1 MTIEI
6 AAGEI
11 VLLKRFLEEWQV
23 VGIFY
28 ITSLTTR
35 FAFTLTMMI
44 ETIYLFA
51 IGISFAQIGVI
62 YLVYGVIHGVFEI
75 PTGIVADR
83 YGRKTSTLIGFGVC
97 GVSFF
102 LVPFSDSFFYLL
114 FLFSTF
120 AFGSTFISGSLGAW
134 VVDTLKS
141 KGLGDWIHRV
151 IARQGSISGLA
162 AVPAS
167 LIGALVLFISR
178 GAEVLSPSV
187 ILIMRIFFLTH
198 GALFILI
205 FFLLYFKAEEVR
217 IGDSEVEETNFLPYI
232 KNTIRKGFRLVKRS
246 RIVLILFVS
255 VTVFFF
261 SFAVLQDAWQPYL
274 TTEIGFELYWLG
286 LIAAI
291 TSFLKFIVNLKS
303 EEITKKVGSYPLML
317 LISTAL
323 LGIFVILFSTLD
335 PSYLVIVVYILIMTI
350 FAFYRPIRGAYL
362 QENIPSSIRATM
374 GSVDSL
380 IINVAGG
387 LGSFFI
393 FGLISD
399 LFSLDIA
406 LQVGGMILLVSSLI
420 YVVLIWTEDNKVQ

>member
-1 MTIEI
+1 MVAEKT
-6 AAGEI
+6 G
-11 VLLKRFLEEWQV
+11 LLEKFSEEWEV

-28 ITSLTTR
+28 ITGLTTR
-35 FAFTLTMMI
+35 FAFTLTMMV

-51 IGISFAQIGVI
+51 VGISFAQIGVI
-62 YLVYGVIHGVFEI
+62 YLVFGVIHGVFEI
-75 PTGIVADR
+75 PTGIVADK

-97 GVSFF
+97 GISFF
-102 LVPFSDSFFYLL
+102 LVPFYDSFYYLL
-114 FLFSTF
+114 FLFSGF
-120 AFGSTFISGSLGAW
+120 AFGSTFISGSFAAW
-134 VVDTLKS
+134 LIDTLKS
-141 KGLGDWIHRV
+141 KGLDDWIHRV
-151 IARQGSISGLA
+151 MARQGSISGLV

-178 GAEVLSPSV
+178 GGEVLSPSV
-187 ILIMRIFFLTH
+187 VLMMRIFFLTH
-198 GALFILI
+198 GALFILT

-217 IGDSEVEETNFLPYI
+217 VGDSGVKETNFFSYI

-255 VTVFFF
+255 VSVFFF
-261 SFAVLQDAWQPYL
+261 SFTVLQDAWQPYL

-286 LIAAI
+286 VIAAI

-303 EEITKKVGSYPLML
+303 EEFTEKVGSYPLML

-323 LGIFVILFSTLD
+323 LGSLVVLFSAID
-335 PSYLVIVVYILIMTI
+335 PGYLVMVVYILIMTI
-350 FAFYRPIRGAYL
+350 FAFHRLIRGAYL

-380 IINVAGG
+380 IIEIAGG

-406 LQVGGMILLVSSLI
+406 LRVGGIILLVSSLI
-420 YVVLIWTEDNKVQ
+420 YVALIWTGDEKG